1 MIITIATCDIAHR
14 HAEALATGSN
24 IREAR
29 FISNIHCEQ
38 LGDNIETKPNE
49 VYGIMTGG
57 IETMPNEMCGIGTDD
72 IETTPNEVYGIRT
85 DPRN

>member
-38 LGDNIETKPNE
+38 LGDNIETKLNE

-57 IETMPNEMCGIGTDD
+57 IETACAQ
-72 IETTPNEVYGIRT
+72 
-85 DPRN
+85 